1 MGNPRLRSVENSA
14 IEMRRKA
21 DDGVVEQQLL
31 VENHRLPKST
41 LPAEMAKDPFM
52 TPGEIAKEQRV
63 DPKTVSRWAKAGK
76 FGEAPDV
83 IRLPGHNG
91 ARRIRTSAV
100 RRAVRAATESM
111 GN

>member
-1 MGNPRLRSVENSA
+1 MGNPRLRTTENSA
-14 IEMRRKA
+14 IEMRRRA
-21 DDGVVEQQLL
+21 DDGVIEEQLL
-31 VENHRLPKST
+31 MEPHKIRKST

-63 DPKTVSRWAKAGK
+63 DPKTVSRWAKRGL

-91 ARRIRTSAV
+91 ARRVRTSAV
-100 RRAVRAATESM
+100 RRAIEAATEAM